1 MRILIKITCPS
12 FHSFSRMEKDDE
24 YGKLT
29 YFQNMTAPQSY
40 GFKQSLM
47 NLQKR

>member
-1 MRILIKITCPS
+1 
-12 FHSFSRMEKDDE
+12 MEKDDE

-47 NLQKR
+47 NLQKRWFPVEHNIFISRITQ